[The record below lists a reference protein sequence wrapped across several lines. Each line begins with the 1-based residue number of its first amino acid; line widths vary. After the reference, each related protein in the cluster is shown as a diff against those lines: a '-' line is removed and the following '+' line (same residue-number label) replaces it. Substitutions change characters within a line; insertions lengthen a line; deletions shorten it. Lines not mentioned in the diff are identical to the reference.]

1 MSNTVNVNTN
11 NNIVTVNQGATE
23 IISVSTP
30 GPRGVNGPAGPAGP
44 TGSIDSGSFATTGS
58 NVFIGDQTITGSLL
72 ISGSSTFTNIG
83 PAIFS
88 GSTTITGSL
97 NITGSLT
104 ISGSGDIITSEDTGS
119 FVTNSQTSSFVTNSQ
134 TGSFATTGSNS
145 FTGSLDVSGSLIIT
159 GSILISG
166 SGDII
171 TSNDTGSFVTNSQ
184 TGSFVTNSQTGSFAT
199 TGSNSFTG
207 SLDISGSLTITGS
220 LTVSGSGTFNN
231 IGPFNQTGESSFIG
245 NITSSGNISAS
256 GDIIG
261 DTIKT
266 NTIDSL
272 GSGFVSIVPISSSQ
286 MKLSGVDANS
296 GIYFANLSDKPIFH
310 TFNDVLTLGSLVH
323 QTPIKLL
330 YDVTASANIS
340 ASAIIQAGTIQSN
353 GVSTAKTRVII
364 DPGTGNGAQL
374 EMSSA
379 GNLAIA
385 TDEGGTLTSTTFL
398 SNNVIASN
406 NISASGEMGA
416 DSLRVENRASGVT
429 ADVIISGSTFDGD
442 SRDAQII
449 YPNHGLHFNSDN
461 GTHNHVLALASNG
474 VGIRRQPA
482 DANNALEVSGSIQVI
497 DGDIFG
503 ATNITASGHGLF
515 QAGKPI
521 ITHTS
526 SPISSSL
533 ANAGKYHIVG
543 GTLTAS
549 IVLDSNAPVGAE
561 YEFFQTSSAGQFLFE
576 SASGTTVISKNG
588 SLRLAQQGS
597 SAVLKKVST
606 TTFHLMG
613 DLT

>member
-1 MSNTVNVNTN
+1 MANTFISTSIATGLV
-11 NNIVTVNQGATE
+11 IEAAHVTQSADAFTGTE
-23 IISVSTP
+23 AYDI
-30 GPRGVNGPAGPAGP
+30 
-44 TGSIDSGSFATTGS
+44 
-58 NVFIGDQTITGSLL
+58 
-72 ISGSSTFTNIG
+72 
-83 PAIFS
+83 
-88 GSTTITGSL
+88 
-97 NITGSLT
+97 T
-104 ISGSGDIITSEDTGS
+104 ISGS
-119 FVTNSQTSSFVTNSQ
+119 
-134 TGSFATTGSNS
+134 
-145 FTGSLDVSGSLIIT
+145 
-159 GSILISG
+159 
-166 SGDII
+166 
-171 TSNDTGSFVTNSQ
+171 
-184 TGSFVTNSQTGSFAT
+184 
-199 TGSNSFTG
+199 
-207 SLDISGSLTITGS
+207 LDINNAPITNLTA
-220 LTVSGSGTFNN
+220 
-231 IGPFNQTGESSFIG
+231 
-245 NITSSGNISAS
+245 SGNISAS
-256 GDIIG
+256 GDITGNTGSFQHINLPQGAAIKSLPGGNVEIISEDGAFLQITDSFIFDNNGATFAVNAQG
-261 DTIKT
+261 DVSDIRHITASGNISASGDIFGDRIYSNNIQVVRHVSNTTFLGKT
-266 NTIDSL
+266 GVSTNIL
-272 GSGFVSIVPISSSQ
+272 GSITASIISASGDIIGATFGDSSGNIIFSGNVSGSGTNSSYF
-286 MKLSGVDANS
+286 GDEYNAHGGDANS
-296 GIYFANLSDKPIFH
+296 GFTLLSLGAKPSIH
-310 TFNDVLTLGSLVH
+310 ASGASLVIGNTTNST
-323 QTPIKLL
+323 QTGIDLIGE
-330 YDVTASANIS
+330 VTASGNIS
-340 ASAIIQAGTIQSN
+340 SSAIIEAGTIQSN
-353 GVSTAKTRVII
+353 GTSTAKTRIII